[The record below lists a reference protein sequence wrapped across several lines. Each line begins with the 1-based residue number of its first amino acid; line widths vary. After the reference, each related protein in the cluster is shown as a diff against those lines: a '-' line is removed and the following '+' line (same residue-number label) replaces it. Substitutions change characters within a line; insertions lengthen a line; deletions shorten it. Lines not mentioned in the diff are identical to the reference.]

1 MKSRDNEQVMEE
13 NTIQQNKE
21 PSSSISAKVM
31 NNSQVVQD
39 DVSDNSGVG
48 SGNNKGGYV
57 LGGLE
62 EIIRVGRAMWYSR
75 AGV

>member
-1 MKSRDNEQVMEE
+1 MKSRDKEQVMEE

-39 DVSDNSGVG
+39 DVSDNSGGVVG
-48 SGNNKGGYV
+48 KKGGICI
-57 LGGLE
+57 GC
-62 EIIRVGRAMWYSR
+62 A
-75 AGV
+75 